1 VGVVIWLNLLVNLVL
16 KNHIR
21 LLIRVIHIQ
30 NKILKDI
37 ILHELLLLIICLHG
51 QLLLTLNLWS
61 LKILLEVLALNRVRP
76 SGSVVSVKGI
86 TVAI

>member
-1 VGVVIWLNLLVNLVL
+1 MGVVIWLNLLVNLVL

-21 LLIRVIHIQ
+21 LLIRVVHIQ

-51 QLLLTLNLWS
+51 QLLLTLSLWP
-61 LKILLEVLALNRVRP
+61 LKILLVVLALYRVRP
-76 SGSVVSVKGI
+76 SGSIVSVKGI
-86 TVAI
+86 TVSI

>member
-1 VGVVIWLNLLVNLVL
+1 MGVVIWLNLLVNLVL

-37 ILHELLLLIICLHG
+37 ILHELLLLIISLHR
-51 QLLLTLNLWS
+51 QLLLTLNLGS

>member
-1 VGVVIWLNLLVNLVL
+1 MGVVIWLNLLVNLVL

>member
-37 ILHELLLLIICLHG
+37 ILHELLLLIIRLHG

-61 LKILLEVLALNRVRP
+61 LKILWVVLALNRVRP